1 MRQITRKRQDCI
13 EWVNEVDPFLKP
25 ETFID
30 YLLRYAPEGSY
41 RVEGCNVWATDEAI
55 EAAVEGI
62 VSEAEDYGYRN
73 CAW

>member
-1 MRQITRKRQDCI
+1 MKQITRETEHRV
-13 EWVNEVDPFLKP
+13 EWVNEVEPFLKP

-55 EAAVEGI
+55 EMAIEGI
-62 VSEAEDYGYRN
+62 VSEAEDYGYRY
-73 CAW
+73 A